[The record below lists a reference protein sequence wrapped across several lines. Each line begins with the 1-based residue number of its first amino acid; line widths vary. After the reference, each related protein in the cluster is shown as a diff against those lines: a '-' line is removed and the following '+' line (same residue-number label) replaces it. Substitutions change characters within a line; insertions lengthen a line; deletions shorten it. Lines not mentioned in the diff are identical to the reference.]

1 MSEMLYYITE
11 ATVCDVTGATW
22 CDVTEAMWCHRC
34 YVMSQML
41 RDMMSQMLRD
51 VTDARWCH
59 RSYVMSR
66 TLRDVTDAIWCHG
79 CYVMWQMLNDVTDA
93 TWCHRRYVMS
103 QMLRDMMSRMPFNA
117 MDFHLVS
124 LMLGMNCIAD
134 IRSVLYCKAWIEML
148 YTLWLLKN
156 CQNTSGRAKGKG
168 KCLPVWPC
176 ADLSCSTHSPPAVP
190 QGFMDYI

>member
-1 MSEMLYYITE
+1 MTWLTHTPLCLWAHSHAIRVGVSFLWCHNIIVDVMSQMP
-11 ATVCDVTGATW
+11 CDVMYRLGDVTDATW
-22 CDVTEAMWCHRC
+22 CHRSFVMWCHRC
-34 YVMSQML
+34 YVMSRML
-41 RDMMSQMLRD
+41 R
-51 VTDARWCH
+51 
-59 RSYVMSR
+59 
-66 TLRDVTDAIWCHG
+66 
-79 CYVMWQMLNDVTDA
+79 DVTDA

-103 QMLRDMMSRMPFNA
+103 QMLRDMMSQMPFNA
-117 MDFHLVS
+117 TDFHLVCS
-124 LMLGMNCIAD
+124 MLGMNCIAD

-190 QGFMDYI
+190 QGFMDYIYNIYI